1 MKINEEVRFHLLRPW
16 FLEETFKRSLM
27 NFLFTCKKITALTFR
42 FGSKRTN
49 MFARYQ
55 IKLKHKYTCEKA
67 LMCLWFYCEDRVY
80 FHIFICG
87 SRYDLFNIFN
97 SCHFHHRVPSSILR
111 SHNNLFSRT
120 ASFSWGCC
128 NCAIRD
134 RELCTEFYYIE
145 FISQITEAEN
155 EKGDQHLLIAKN
167 APLRKTTI

>member
-1 MKINEEVRFHLLRPW
+1 MD
-16 FLEETFKRSLM
+16 
-27 NFLFTCKKITALTFR
+27 FLFTCKKITALIFR

-55 IKLKHKYTCEKA
+55 IKLKHKYICEKA
-67 LMCLWFYCEDRVY
+67 LMCLMHYSFSTTQVVNDSTAKIV
-80 FHIFICG
+80 FTFIYL
-87 SRYDLFNIFN
+87 SEVQNMTYLIYFN

-111 SHNNLFSRT
+111 SHNNLFSRN